1 MDKARITVRL
11 SEDQPRPSRADV
23 RGGTAPSRPAG
34 SPSADSARRS
44 EVLKTGSVHH
54 NPEPRADRPAPP
66 ASRGIPPRRRW
77 PAGLR
82 YLVQH
87 WLLPTTIAL
96 TVGTLLGGICFA
108 VFTRSGPP
116 SPDGN
121 ATSNIHLYTIQVG
134 AFSDGARAQ
143 ALAASLEKRGITAKL
158 SGGTPTL
165 VLVGLTTDPAVP
177 GPFGDMLRNMN
188 IPMAVKLYRPPA
200 PPGQMQGV
208 SDSKAVAQALEK
220 SVDLLGA
227 GVDEWSKGGGDAQGQ
242 ANLNRGLQEVS
253 PVLNKGAQD
262 LRAAGRKSQA
272 DRLKK
277 WTEDLSAVIGGI
289 RSGEAPGPLMG
300 TTLQAMDDYEQL
312 IADLSAGTAPG
323 PATGG

>member
-11 SEDQPRPSRADV
+11 SEDRPRLSRADV
-23 RGGTAPSRPAG
+23 PGETAPSRPAG
-34 SPSADSARRS
+34 SASADRPSRPEA
-44 EVLKTGSVHH
+44 LKTGSFHH
-54 NPEPRADRPAPP
+54 NLQPRADRPALR
-66 ASRGIPPRRRW
+66 ASKGIPPRRGW

-82 YLVQH
+82 YLVKH
-87 WLLPTTIAL
+87 WLLPATIAL
-96 TVGTLLGGICFA
+96 TVGTLLGGICFS

-116 SPDGN
+116 SPDSN

-158 SGGTPTL
+158 SGGRPTL
-165 VLVGLTTDPAVP
+165 VLVGVTIDPAVP

-188 IPMAVKLYRPPA
+188 VPMAVKLYRPPA
-200 PPGQMQGV
+200 PPGQIQGV
-208 SDSKAVAQALEK
+208 SDSKAVVQALEK
-220 SVDLLGA
+220 SVDLLGI
-227 GVDEWSKGGGDAQGQ
+227 GVDEWSKGGADAQGQ

-253 PVLNKGAQD
+253 PVLDRGAQE

-272 DRLKK
+272 DRLEK
-277 WTEDLSAVIGGI
+277 WKEDLSAVVGGI

-300 TTLQAMDDYEQL
+300 TFLQAMDDYEQL
-312 IADLSAGTAPG
+312 IADLSAGKAPG
-323 PATGG
+323 PAAGG